1 MYVKAHARSSNI
13 ACECKSASVRA
24 QRVNY
29 IWVRRWKGKKL
40 NAQNYTCDLMLI
52 IFIICARA
60 HEAFWRISSR
70 WSWCNDPPR
79 RVRSLHILLVRRIT
93 EREREENMIIC
104 IYEYIQSQ
112 TSIILYK
119 RKKTNWACARAIAR
133 TRQAK
138 KILRSP
144 SDKPENIPDT
154 HTRRNVCGASRASVE
169 NRNYINARSK
179 APRAYTRNTLAASS
193 AASQQRQS
201 VWYIHSARATM
212 WNPRIYSF
220 FL

>member
-93 EREREENMIIC
+93 EREREGNMIIC
-104 IYEYIQSQ
+104 MYEYIQSQ
-112 TSIILYK
+112 TNIILYK
-119 RKKTNWACARAIAR
+119 RKKTNWARARSHGQDKRRKYCARQAISLKIYLTHTHTEECVRCIAR
-133 TRQAK
+133 KRWKQE
-138 KILRSP
+138 L
-144 SDKPENIPDT
+144 
-154 HTRRNVCGASRASVE
+154 H
-169 NRNYINARSK
+169 
-179 APRAYTRNTLAASS
+179 
-193 AASQQRQS
+193 
-201 VWYIHSARATM
+201 
-212 WNPRIYSF
+212 
-220 FL
+220 